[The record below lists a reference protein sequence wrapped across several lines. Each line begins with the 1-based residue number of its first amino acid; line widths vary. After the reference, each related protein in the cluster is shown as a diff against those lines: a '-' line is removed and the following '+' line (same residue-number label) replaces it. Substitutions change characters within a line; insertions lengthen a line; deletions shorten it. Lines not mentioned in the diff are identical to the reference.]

1 MSENKKENIVPFC
14 KDCNRDLELIQR
26 LGDLE
31 SYICR
36 NCNYWV
42 HHIIGTDIW
51 ENITN
56 DEKNN

>member
-31 SYICR
+31 SYIS
-36 NCNYWV
+36 V
-42 HHIIGTDIW
+42 IAIIGFI
-51 ENITN
+51 ILSVQIFGSI
-56 DEKNN
+56 